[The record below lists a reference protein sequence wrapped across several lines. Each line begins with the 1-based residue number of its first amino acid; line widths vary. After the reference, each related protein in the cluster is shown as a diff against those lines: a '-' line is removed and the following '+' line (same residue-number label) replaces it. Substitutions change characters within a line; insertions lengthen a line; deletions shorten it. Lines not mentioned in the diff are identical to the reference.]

1 MARAKGPRK
10 ALVALGYAGW
20 TAGQLEAE
28 LARGDWLAAPADPA
42 LVFDIERDRLWDEAR
57 ARATRAP

>member
-28 LARGDWLAAPADPA
+28 LARDDWLTVPADPV
-42 LVFDIERDRLWDEAR
+42 LVFDVERERVWDEAR